1 MSKRKKKIQ
10 MPGAARAGIGLLI
23 IGALLVGFGQYLE
36 RGALSLY
43 GVIIVA
49 SGFVL
54 TCLLQ
59 LLLNAEL
66 KSRMLLLFLFFF
78 LKVRY
83 AYRTGYTLLLTV
95 ILQSCHC

>member
-1 MSKRKKKIQ
+1 LPKKKEEKTTKKKKIR

-23 IGALLVGFGQYLE
+23 MGALLVGFGQYFE

-54 TCLLQ
+54 YM
-59 LLLNAEL
+59 AASIVA
-66 KSRMLLLFLFFF
+66 KR
-78 LKVRY
+78 R
-83 AYRTGYTLLLTV
+83 AH
-95 ILQSCHC
+95 I

>member
-1 MSKRKKKIQ
+1 LPKDAIKTITLSTSKMLVAALSKKKKNKIQ

-23 IGALLVGFGQYLE
+23 LGALLVGFGQYLE

-54 TCLLQ
+54 YMT
-59 LLLNAEL
+59 ASIIA
-66 KSRMLLLFLFFF
+66 KRRA
-78 LKVRY
+78 K
-83 AYRTGYTLLLTV
+83 
-95 ILQSCHC
+95 I

>member
-1 MSKRKKKIQ
+1 LPKDTIKTITLSTSELLAAVLSKRKNKIQ

-23 IGALLVGFGQYLE
+23 MGALLVGFGQYLE

-54 TCLLQ
+54 YM
-59 LLLNAEL
+59 AASIIA
-66 KSRMLLLFLFFF
+66 KRRS
-78 LKVRY
+78 
-83 AYRTGYTLLLTV
+83 
-95 ILQSCHC
+95 